1 MRVHGPE
8 LTNLPSSRGARPR
21 PESSKPG
28 ENESRGFPR
37 DLRLGTVVQILCE
50 VRLVRV
56 LTCSAALVMFLVPD
70 IPAPAWGA
78 LGQSATTVED
88 DRAKLNGQHQ
98 RRGGT
103 GYSIDTITVAGM
115 EINEYVS
122 SDGVVFAVVWKGT
135 GAPDLKLLL
144 GEYFEEYQEEVAAAR
159 SRTPRVR
166 EPFKMKSDR
175 LVVERAGHSRSLWGR
190 AYLPSQLPPGIRPE
204 DIQ

>member
-1 MRVHGPE
+1 
-8 LTNLPSSRGARPR
+8 
-21 PESSKPG
+21 
-28 ENESRGFPR
+28 
-37 DLRLGTVVQILCE
+37 
-50 VRLVRV
+50 VRV
-56 LTCSAALVMFLVPD
+56 LICAAALVMVSAPD
-70 IPAPAWGA
+70 ILPPAWGA

-88 DRAKLNGQHQ
+88 DRAKLNGQRQ

-103 GYSIDTITVAGM
+103 SYSIDTITAAGM

-135 GAPDLKLLL
+135 GVPDLKLLL
-144 GEYFEEYQEEVAAAR
+144 GAYFGEYREAVAAAR

-190 AYLPSQLPPGIRPE
+190 AYLPSQLPPGISPE

>member
-1 MRVHGPE
+1 M
-8 LTNLPSSRGARPR
+8 
-21 PESSKPG
+21 K
-28 ENESRGFPR
+28 
-37 DLRLGTVVQILCE
+37 
-50 VRLVRV
+50 V
-56 LTCSAALVMFLVPD
+56 LTCSAALVMVLAPA

-98 RRGGT
+98 HQHRAGT